1 MDAPVEAN
9 GYVYPPVPQTSATIN
24 YPQRI
29 VLAEGREQAI
39 EAGLPPPPVTAATLR
54 AALSPEEKEEQTR
67 KEMKETRAAALHAQ
81 GVDVPFVDVGGVLT
95 KAKATGV
102 IVDPVDRPRPKLEIE
117 IDQSDLLKKL
127 ENLTAL
133 VEQLLVERAGGGK
146 SAGEQI
152 EELHGLLQRD
162 VISAAEFEQ
171 GKKRAL
177 GLAAAVP

>member
-1 MDAPVEAN
+1 MDVPVEAN

-81 GVDVPFVDVGGVLT
+81 GVDGPFVDVGGVLT

-102 IVDPVDRPRPKLEIE
+102 IVDLRVPRPKLEIE

-133 VEQLLVERAGGGK
+133 VEQLLVVRAGGGK
-146 SAGEQI
+146 RAGEQI